1 MDRQHWEKML
11 PIIQAFL
18 KGENIQIYYGNGEWH
33 DVEDDMPVAFF
44 GNPSDYRIKP
54 KTRVIKTR
62 RALMSRIADN
72 DLIVTIWCDSY
83 STTQKDWEQDPKFL
97 RWLEDTQTHE
107 FEI

>member
-1 MDRQHWEKML
+1 MNSEHWKNML
-11 PIIQAFL
+11 PIIQAFAN
-18 KGENIQIYYGNGEWH
+18 GETIQIDYGNGTWC
-33 DVEDDMPVAFF
+33 DIEDDEGMAFV
-44 GNPSDYRIKP
+44 GKISDYRIKP
-54 KTRVIKTR
+54 KTKVIKTR

-83 STTQKDWEQDPKFL
+83 STTQKDWEQDPKFI